1 MVHVNQFN
9 PTAFYFKGTKSYH
22 ADQLKIKKRSTE
34 VMVALKD
41 LLSAVVFV

>member
-9 PTAFYFKGTKSYH
+9 LTAFYFKGTKSYH
-22 ADQLKIKKRSTE
+22 ADQLKIKKSTE